1 MSPTTFTRYQC
12 WRDDRISRVI
22 NKDAVAVDRATFL
35 ATHTPFNTLIYRR
48 TPANIPST
56 NEAELLAE
64 LHRRSQQDQH
74 TFVAV
79 QGMPG
84 SGKSHLI
91 RWLKIR
97 YETASNP
104 NEVVLLIERA
114 NNSLRQTLLQIL
126 DSGVFEGGAFVAQ
139 QKKLAGATRQL
150 SEEGLEETLINNL
163 HVAHK
168 SEVKVAADKQLP
180 NSVARRLHFFLLDP
194 FVREELRREDGP
206 VKRLTRFL
214 SGAQTRLENDE
225 IPSFRPEDF
234 EFSLETRTRVKND
247 GYSDAKAL
255 LDQLNAHSPLRQQ
268 LATYLNQLLEFAI
281 SQTTALTGDDLKNM
295 FYDLRREL
303 RKQGRALVIFIEDV
317 TAFTGLDAG
326 LIDVLVTQ
334 HTGETNSHFC
344 RLISVIG
351 ITDDFYATRFP
362 DNLRE
367 RITHHL
373 TLNAAGQN
381 QQEALLL
388 SSNETISPMVARYLN
403 AMRMDAQALQTW
415 FETGAKAEDLPNA
428 CTNCRF
434 QQSCHAVFGIVA
446 LEENGVTHQ
455 VGLYPFNE
463 QALLTMYRQIDVQK
477 ISRTPRSLLN
487 SVVEFVLL
495 THSARIRN
503 GTFPAPRMQMGQAFT
518 APSLPL
524 LQTNLLREMQVP
536 EPERERIESLVVFWG
551 NRTLETTFDGNGQPM
566 VGGLSQAVFEA
577 FNLPFP
583 STQVA
588 QTPVIEDVKDGA
600 EEVTP
605 PPPPPPPPPTPEVDP
620 ILEDIARWRD
630 GGLLDRHERLV
641 PLLTNFIAEGIDWE
655 SYHVSPTLVRER
667 VTGRFFG
674 IKGQSG
680 KPLSPGA
687 YLIPRSEE
695 LVSVLVALHRLQ
707 RETNLSPEEIGAYTL
722 ALSTW
727 LAREQESI
735 VAFVRQSSPGSSMS
749 MSLTRYL
756 TEDALGLACLAGD
769 LSITDT
775 EAEAI
780 FAALVSSCLSKKSWE
795 QSTQEAMNARRAPAW
810 MELMRRYQAH
820 GSDSSVVFIRQQL
833 LQSVNRSQGAS
844 TDVRFIDACTL
855 VEMLEQTLANDW
867 SSSPFDSSLPVEGQ
881 TWQAVK
887 KVHRGLVEH
896 FQDALISEQ
905 TRLDRLAQQLT
916 NFIGDCTAAE
926 VQQAIKQALQACHQ
940 AQIPFSHILSE
951 WSAAEQFERRRQE
964 LADIG
969 SLRVIT
975 KLAPVL
981 SGTAELASAAEQDVN
996 YLEAVKSFL
1005 SEIQDKLAREMKTGR
1020 ETSGTGANM
1029 VAEVEQQFAVTR
1041 KRLSTL
1047 IAGGT
1052 EI

>member
-12 WRDDRISRVI
+12 WQVDRISTVI

-35 ATHTPFNTLIYRR
+35 ATHTPFNTLVYRR
-48 TPANIPST
+48 TPASIPST
-56 NEAELLAE
+56 NEAELLRE
-64 LHRRSQQDQH
+64 LHGRSRQDQH

-97 YETASNP
+97 YETANNP

-114 NNSLRQTLLQIL
+114 NNSLRQTLLQII
-126 DSGVFEGGAFVAQ
+126 DSGVFEGEAFVVQ
-139 QKKLAGATRQL
+139 QKKLERATRQL

-168 SEVKVAADKQLP
+168 SEVKVAADKRLP
-180 NSVARRLHFFLLDP
+180 NSIAKRLHFFLLDP

-206 VKRLTRFL
+206 VKRLARFL
-214 SGAQTRLENDE
+214 SGTQTRLENDE

-234 EFSLETRTRVKND
+234 EFSLETRTHVKNE
-247 GYSDAKAL
+247 GYNDARVL
-255 LDQLNAHSPLRQQ
+255 LDHLYAQTSLRQQ

-295 FYDLRREL
+295 FHDLRREL
-303 RKQGRALVIFIEDV
+303 RKQGRALVLFIEDV

-373 TLNAAGQN
+373 TLNATGQN

-388 SSNETISPMVARYLN
+388 SSDETISPMAARYLN
-403 AMRMDAQALQTW
+403 AMRMDDQALQIW
-415 FETGAKAEDLPNA
+415 FKADAKAEDLPNA

-434 QQSCHAVFGIVA
+434 QQTCHAAFGAVTI
-446 LEENGVTHQ
+446 EENGVTQQ

-487 SVVEFVLL
+487 SVIEFVLL
-495 THSARIRN
+495 THSPRIRS
-503 GTFPAPRMQMGQAFT
+503 GTFPAPRIQMGQAFT

-551 NRTLETTFDGNGQPM
+551 NRTLETTSDANGQPL

-583 STQVA
+583 STQIA
-588 QTPVIEDVKDGA
+588 QTLVIEGVKGKA
-600 EEVTP
+600 EEVTSP
-605 PPPPPPPPPTPEVDP
+605 PSPHPTPPPEVDP
-620 ILEDIARWRD
+620 TLDDIARWRD

-655 SYHVSPTLVRER
+655 SHRVLPVLVEER
-667 VTGRFFG
+667 IRLRYFA
-674 IKGQSG
+674 IEGQSG
-680 KPLSPGA
+680 KASSASA
-687 YLIPRSEE
+687 YLLPRSDE
-695 LVSVLVALHRLQ
+695 LAYVLEALHNLQ
-707 RETNLSPEEIGAYTL
+707 QRRGMSPEEIGAYTL
-722 ALSTW
+722 TLSYW
-727 LAREQESI
+727 LEGQEESI
-735 VAFVRQSSPGSSMS
+735 VAFVREPHLNHSVPMP
-749 MSLTRYL
+749 LTKL
-756 TEDALGLACLAGD
+756 LVEDALCLACLSGD
-769 LSITDT
+769 LTSSDTDPET
-775 EAEAI
+775 L
-780 FAALVSSCLSKKSWE
+780 FTALISSCRSEEIWAHSIAAA
-795 QSTQEAMNARRAPAW
+795 TNAKRASAW
-810 MELMRRYQAH
+810 VELMRRYQAH
-820 GSDSSVVFIRQQL
+820 SSDSSVTFIRQQL
-833 LQSVNRSQGAS
+833 LQSVNRSQGTS

-855 VEMLEQTLANDW
+855 LETLEQALANDW
-867 SSSPFDSSLPVEGQ
+867 SLSSFDSSLPVEGQ

-896 FQDALISEQ
+896 FQSSLSAEQ
-905 TRLDRLAQQLT
+905 IRINHLAQQLT
-916 NFIGDCTAAE
+916 TFVGDCTALE
-926 VQQAIKQALQACHQ
+926 VQEAINQALQVCHQ
-940 AQIPFSHILSE
+940 AQIPFLSFLLQ
-951 WSAAEQFERRRQE
+951 WQIAELFDRRRQD
-964 LADIG
+964 LADIS
-969 SLRVIT
+969 SLSTIT
-975 KLAPVL
+975 KLAPAL
-981 SGTAELASAAEQDVN
+981 SSAAQLTTATEQDVK
-996 YLEAVKSFL
+996 YLQGITSFL
-1005 SEIQDKLAREMKTGR
+1005 KDTKNTLTKEIETGR
-1020 ETSGTGANM
+1020 GAVGTAANL
-1029 VAEVEQQFAVTR
+1029 VAQVEQQFAITR
-1041 KRLSTL
+1041 ERLSTL
-1047 IAGGT
+1047 IAGET
-1052 EI
+1052 EL

>member
-1 MSPTTFTRYQC
+1 MSTTPFSRYQC
-12 WRDDRISRVI
+12 WQDDRISSVI
-22 NKDAVAVDRATFL
+22 NKDAIAVDRATFL
-35 ATHTPFNTLIYRR
+35 ATHTPFTTLTYRR

-56 NEAELLAE
+56 SETELLAE
-64 LHRRSQQDQH
+64 LHRRSLQDQH

-91 RWLKIR
+91 RWLKIC
-97 YETASNP
+97 YEKTGAF
-104 NEVVLLIERA
+104 NEKVLLIERA

-126 DSGVFEGGAFVAQ
+126 DSGVFEGAAFVAQ
-139 QKKLAGATRQL
+139 QKKLEGATRQL
-150 SEEGLEETLINNL
+150 SKEGLEETLINNL
-163 HVAHK
+163 QVAHK
-168 SEVKVAADKQLP
+168 SEVKVAPDKRLP
-180 NSVARRLHFFLLDP
+180 NSVAKRLDYFLLDP
-194 FVREELRREDGP
+194 IVREELRRKGGP
-206 VKRLTRFL
+206 IKRLTKFL
-214 SGAQTRLENDE
+214 SGEQTRLENDE
-225 IPSFRPEDF
+225 IPSFQAEDF
-234 EFSLETRTRVKND
+234 EFLLETRQRVKD
-247 GYSDAKAL
+247 KGYKESYAL
-255 LDQLNAHSPLRQQ
+255 IDNLYAYASLRQE

-303 RKQGRALVIFIEDV
+303 RKQGLALVLFIEDI

-326 LIDVLVTQ
+326 LVDVLVTQ

-344 RLISVIG
+344 RLTSVIG

-373 TLNAAGQN
+373 TLNTTRQN

-388 SSNETISPMVARYLN
+388 SSDNTISPMVARYLN
-403 AMRMDAQALQTW
+403 TMRVDGQELEEW
-415 FETGAKAEDLPNA
+415 FNTGAKPEELPNA
-428 CTNCRF
+428 CINCPVR
-434 QQSCHAVFGIVA
+434 QPCHAAFGAVA
-446 LEENGVTHQ
+446 LEENGVTQQ
-455 VGLYPFNE
+455 VGLYPFNQ

-495 THSARIRN
+495 THSPRIRN
-503 GTFPAPRMQMGQAFT
+503 GTFPAPRMQMGQDFT
-518 APSLPL
+518 PPSLPL
-524 LQTNLLREMQVP
+524 LQTNLLKELQVP

-551 NRTLETTFDGNGQPM
+551 DRTLQTILDANGQPM
-566 VGGLSQAVFEA
+566 VGGLRQAVFEA

-583 STQVA
+583 STETT
-588 QTPVIEDVKDGA
+588 QTVVIEEVRDETV
-600 EEVTP
+600 EERTP
-605 PPPPPPPPPTPEVDP
+605 PPPPPPPPEADP
-620 ILEDIARWRD
+620 VLEDIIRWRD

-641 PLLTNFIAEGIDWE
+641 PLLTSFIAEGIDWE
-655 SYHVSPTLVRER
+655 SHHVSPTLVRER

-680 KPLSPGA
+680 RPLSPGA

-695 LVSVLVALHRLQ
+695 LAYVLVALYKLQ
-707 RETNLSPEEIGAYTL
+707 HKNSSPSDEIGAYSL

-727 LAREQESI
+727 LEVQEESI
-735 VAFVRQSSPGSSMS
+735 VAFVRQPHPDHSISV
-749 MSLTRYL
+749 SLTKLL
-756 TEDALGLACLAGD
+756 TEDALGIACLGGD
-769 LSITDT
+769 LNISDIEP
-775 EAEAI
+775 EAL
-780 FAALVSSCLSKKSWE
+780 FTALISSCRSEKSWE
-795 QSTQEAMNARRAPAW
+795 QSTQAAINASRSQTW
-810 MELMRRYQAH
+810 IELMRRYQ
-820 GSDSSVVFIRQQL
+820 GRGNDSNVAFIRQQL

-855 VEMLEQTLANDW
+855 LEILEQMLANDW
-867 SSSPFDSSLPVEGQ
+867 SLSPLDSSLPVEGQ
-881 TWQAVK
+881 TWDIVIKA
-887 KVHRGLVEH
+887 HRGLVEH

-905 TRLDRLAQQLT
+905 TRLNRLAQQLT

-951 WSAAEQFERRRQE
+951 WPAAEQFERRRQE